1 MLSKTNS
8 ILCVNCPKLNWFYQ
22 LCKRTYPYCSV
33 DAVVNLHRRH
43 CLIWAGLCSSLSSSL
58 IVHHRSLGQGLPSLN
73 AKNPPCCLNVAITEN
88 IFSIIILEINSPEPS
103 GSEMGG
109 AVTLL
114 HKH

>member
-1 MLSKTNS
+1 M
-8 ILCVNCPKLNWFYQ
+8 
-22 LCKRTYPYCSV
+22 
-33 DAVVNLHRRH
+33 
-43 CLIWAGLCSSLSSSL
+43 WAGLCSSLSSSL
-58 IVHHRSLGQGLPSLN
+58 IVHRRSLGQGLPSLN

-88 IFSIIILEINSPEPS
+88 IFSIIILDMSAPYSPEPS